1 MAERRLATDL
11 VHAGAPRLEGAV
23 ITPVFQSANYLQEE
37 DAATYS
43 AVRYMRLSNSP
54 QHLALAKKLAT
65 IERSEDALPC
75 ASGMAAISTALLSV
89 LESGD
94 RVLVQQNTYG
104 GTTTLLADLRRF
116 GIEVVEI
123 DAARPDTWADACAPQ
138 TRAIYVEAIS
148 NPLMEVPELDAVVT
162 FARDRGLV
170 SFIDATF
177 QSPFGFQPIP
187 FGFDLV
193 LHSATKVMNGHSDL
207 IAGVVAGSADR
218 VAKVREL
225 QNHLGGHLDAH
236 GCFLLDRGLK
246 TLALRVARMTDNAA
260 RVASFLAE
268 HPRVRRVRY
277 PGLASDP
284 HHARA
289 ARFFRHPGW
298 MLSFEVDGEQTAE
311 RLLARVAIVLHAASL
326 GSTETLLVRPSR
338 TSHLGLSPAE
348 RARLGIDDRLV
359 RMSVG
364 IEDPDDLIDDLMQA
378 LG

>member
-1 MAERRLATDL
+1 MPERRLATDL

-37 DAATYS
+37 DAETYG
-43 AVRYMRLSNSP
+43 AVRYLRLSNSP
-54 QHLALAKKLAT
+54 QQLALAEKLAA
-65 IERSEDALPC
+65 IERADDALPFG
-75 ASGMAAISTALLSV
+75 SGMAAISTALLSV
-89 LESGD
+89 LGSGD
-94 RVLVQQNTYG
+94 RLLVQENTYG
-104 GTTTLLADLRRF
+104 GTTTLLADLHRY
-116 GIEVVEI
+116 GIEVVTI
-123 DAARPDTWADACAPQ
+123 DAARPETWADGCSSS

-148 NPLMEVPELDAVVT
+148 NPLMEVPELEAIVA
-162 FARDRGLV
+162 FARERGLV
-170 SFIDATF
+170 SVIDATF
-177 QSPFGFQPIP
+177 QSPVGFQPIP

-207 IAGVVAGSADR
+207 IAGVVAGSRDR

-246 TLALRVARMTDNAA
+246 TLALRVGRMTDNARRMA
-260 RVASFLAE
+260 AFLSE

-289 ARFFRHPGW
+289 ARLFQHPGW
-298 MLSFEVDGEQTAE
+298 MVSFEVDSEQTAE
-311 RLLARVAIVLHAASL
+311 RLLARVTIALHAASL

-338 TSHLGLSPAE
+338 TSHLGLSPAD

-364 IEDPDDLIDDLMQA
+364 IEDPDDLIDDLTQA